1 MQTISRLRLLLV
13 FLLLAMSNY
22 VQSQTTLSNKS
33 FISLITCGPGNELYS
48 VFGHTGIRVA
58 DPATGTDVVYN
69 YGMFNFD
76 TPNFYLKFVKGDL
89 QYYAAVSSY
98 ADFVYTY
105 QFYNRDVLEQKLNLT
120 QQQKQL
126 IADKLITDITSDS
139 KYYTYKYFERNCT
152 TMVADILSAHLPV
165 KISSKNEDEG
175 KTYRKIVVERL
186 RNSFYENL
194 GISLMFGYRT
204 DTMLHN
210 LFLPIQLLQGIEN
223 TKLAD
228 GTPLSGPVQTIYK
241 STAPAETSL
250 WNNIY
255 TFIAACLLL
264 MIVSNN
270 MVVRRSLYAIFGLLG
285 ILFCVLGLYSYHAE
299 ISQNYNALLVNPLM
313 LVLLYFS
320 FTKNK
325 KATQVTAIVLLAF
338 TLIYILFML
347 NKPHL
352 FIVLP
357 LVALIAV
364 MLFREAIPV
373 IKKSS
378 WRRGK

>member
-22 VQSQTTLSNKS
+22 VQSQTTLSDRS

-58 DPATGTDVVYN
+58 DPATGMDVVYN

-76 TPNFYLKFVKGDL
+76 TPNFYTKFVKGDL
-89 QYYAAVSSY
+89 QYYAAVNSY

-105 QFYNRDVLEQKLNLT
+105 QYYNRDVLEQKLNFT
-120 QQQKQL
+120 QQQKQQ
-126 IADKLITDITSDS
+126 IADKLATDIVSDS

-152 TMVADILSAHLPV
+152 TMVADIINAHLPV

-186 RNSFYENL
+186 HNSFYENL
-194 GISLMFGYRT
+194 GISLIFGYRT
-204 DTMLHN
+204 DSTLHN

-228 GTPLSGPVQTIYK
+228 GTPLSGPVQTIHK
-241 STAPAETSL
+241 STAEPETSI
-250 WNNIY
+250 WNNFY
-255 TFIAACLLL
+255 TFIAACLIL
-264 MIVSNN
+264 MALSNN
-270 MVVRRSLYAIFGLLG
+270 IVIRRSLYAIFGLLG
-285 ILFCVLGLYSYHAE
+285 IFFSVVGLYSFHTE
-299 ISQNYNALLVNPLM
+299 ISQNYNVLLVNPLM
-313 LVLLYFS
+313 LALLYFS
-320 FTKNK
+320 FAKNK
-325 KATQVTAIVLLAF
+325 KATQIMAIVLLALVF
-338 TLIYILFML
+338 IYIIFML

-378 WRRGK
+378 WRRS

>member
-1 MQTISRLRLLLV
+1 MQTILRLRLLLV
-13 FLLLAMSNY
+13 FLLLATSNY
-22 VQSQTTLSNKS
+22 VQSQTTLSDRS

-58 DPATGTDVVYN
+58 DPATGMDVVYN

-89 QYYAAVSSY
+89 QYYAAISSY

-120 QQQKQL
+120 QQQKQQ
-126 IADKLITDITSDS
+126 IADKLATDIISDS

-152 TMVADILSAHLPV
+152 TMVADIINARLPV

-186 RNSFYENL
+186 HNSFYENL
-194 GISLMFGYRT
+194 GISLMFGHKT
-204 DTMLHN
+204 DTALHN
-210 LFLPIQLLQGIEN
+210 EFLPIQLLQGIEN
-223 TKLAD
+223 TKLAS
-228 GTPLSGPVQTIYK
+228 GTPLSGPVQTVYK
-241 STAPAETSL
+241 STAEPKTSI

-255 TFIAACLLL
+255 TFIAACLIL
-264 MIVSNN
+264 MVASDNI
-270 MVVRRSLYAIFGLLG
+270 VVRRSLYAIFGLLG
-285 ILFCVLGLYSYHAE
+285 IVFCVVGLYSYHAE

-320 FTKNK
+320 FSKNK
-325 KATQVTAIVLLAF
+325 KATQVTAMVLLAF
-338 TLIYILFML
+338 TLIYVLFIL

-352 FIVLP
+352 LIVLP
-357 LVALIAV
+357 LVVLIVV
-364 MLFREAIPV
+364 MLLREAIPL
-373 IKKSS
+373 IKKSN
-378 WRRGK
+378 

>member
-22 VQSQTTLSNKS
+22 VQSQTTLSDRS

-58 DPATGTDVVYN
+58 DPATGMDVVYN

-76 TPNFYLKFVKGDL
+76 TPNFYTKFVKGDL
-89 QYYAAVSSY
+89 QYYAAVNSY

-105 QFYNRDVLEQKLNLT
+105 QYYNRDVLEQKLNFT
-120 QQQKQL
+120 RQQKQQ
-126 IADKLITDITSDS
+126 IADKLATDIVSDS

-152 TMVADILSAHLPV
+152 TMVADIINAHLPV

-186 RNSFYENL
+186 HNSFYENL
-194 GISLMFGYRT
+194 GISLIFGYRT
-204 DTMLHN
+204 DSTLHN

-228 GTPLSGPVQTIYK
+228 GSPLSGPVQTIHK
-241 STAPAETSL
+241 STAEPETSI
-250 WNNIY
+250 WNNFY
-255 TFIAACLLL
+255 TFIAACLIL
-264 MIVSNN
+264 MAISNN
-270 MVVRRSLYAIFGLLG
+270 IVIRRSLYAIFGLLG
-285 ILFCVLGLYSYHAE
+285 IFFSVVGLYSFHTE
-299 ISQNYNALLVNPLM
+299 ISQNYNVLLVNPLM

-320 FTKNK
+320 FAKNK
-325 KATQVTAIVLLAF
+325 RATQIIAIVLLALVF
-338 TLIYILFML
+338 IYIIFML